1 MITINEKI
9 SKEIL
14 NKINRNIYLMIELFN
29 ESCKGLDYDTFLV
42 EIFPEFLCRSN
53 KERCLEV
60 LKELEEYTRDRYLHN
75 LKPIHEYALFHLIEW
90 WLDVSEYEFDEVVDE
105 KNIKNQT
112 DRYIAENINNIE
124 VYKEFLF
131 EDNDFLDDV
140 LSLHIEMF
148 KKSPL
153 FVEEI
158 LHVDLDEYVEL
169 MPSDKKE
176 EYINIKSKL
185 DLSKNSKR
193 KVEDLIVK
201 SIYNAIKKRENDP
214 RRLIDTSETQLSDD
228 IRDIVQQGLYG
239 NNIMI
244 SREMPSG
251 FSKKSIGECDF
262 YVYRYN
268 NDIYEEIAIGE
279 NKEWG
284 SFSEQVKQLIGYM
297 NPNTMFG
304 FTILFNKNV
313 NLSYALEK
321 RKTILNEFYV
331 EIDGEKHFEVIGEII
346 EIPSMDDVL
355 VTLHKNPEKE
365 GSYFKLYHFIVN
377 AKLDEREKTAIE
389 ARK

>member
-1 MITINEKI
+1 MIVINEKI
-9 SKEIL
+9 SKDIL
-14 NKINRNIYLMIELFN
+14 NKVNRNIYLMIELFN

-53 KERCLEV
+53 RDRCLEV
-60 LKELEEYTRDRYLHN
+60 LKELEEYTRDRYSHN

-90 WLDVSEYEFDEVVDE
+90 WLEVSECEFDEVVNE
-105 KNIKNQT
+105 KNIKSQT
-112 DRYIAENINNIE
+112 DRYIADNINNIE

-131 EDNDFLDDV
+131 EDEDFLEEV
-140 LSLHIEMF
+140 LDTYIEIF

-153 FVEEI
+153 FVEEV

-169 MPSDKKE
+169 MPDDKKE

-185 DLSKNSKR
+185 DLNKYSKNN
-193 KVEDLIVK
+193 VEGLIVK

-268 NDIYEEIAIGE
+268 NGIYEEIAVGE

-284 SFSEQVKQLIGYM
+284 SFNEQIKQLVGYM
-297 NPNTMFG
+297 KPNTMFG
-304 FTILFNKNV
+304 FTILFNKNIK
-313 NLSYALEK
+313 LSYVLEK

-331 EIDGEKHFEVIGEII
+331 EIDGEKYFEVIGGIR
-346 EIPSMDDVL
+346 EIPSMEDVL

-389 ARK
+389 ARR

>member
-193 KVEDLIVK
+193 NVEDLIVK

-239 NNIMI
+239 KNIMI

-251 FSKKSIGECDF
+251 FSKKSI
-262 YVYRYN
+262 V
-268 NDIYEEIAIGE
+268 
-279 NKEWG
+279 
-284 SFSEQVKQLIGYM
+284 
-297 NPNTMFG
+297 
-304 FTILFNKNV
+304 
-313 NLSYALEK
+313 
-321 RKTILNEFYV
+321 
-331 EIDGEKHFEVIGEII
+331 
-346 EIPSMDDVL
+346 
-355 VTLHKNPEKE
+355 
-365 GSYFKLYHFIVN
+365 
-377 AKLDEREKTAIE
+377 
-389 ARK
+389 

>member
-1 MITINEKI
+1 MITISYEISKAILEKI
-9 SKEIL
+9 
-14 NKINRNIYLMIELFN
+14 NNNIYLIIELFN
-29 ESCKGLDYDTFLV
+29 ESCKGLDYDTFLI

-53 KERCLEV
+53 RDRCLQV
-60 LKELEEYTRDRYLHN
+60 LNELEYYTKDRYLHN
-75 LKPIHEYALFHLIEW
+75 LKPIHEYALFHLIQW
-90 WLDVSEYEFDEVVDE
+90 WIDVSDCEFDEVVEE
-105 KNIKNQT
+105 KNIKNMQ
-112 DRYIAENINNIE
+112 DRYIADNINNME
-124 VYKEFLF
+124 LYKVFLF
-131 EDNDFLDDV
+131 EDWDFLEE
-140 LSLHIEMF
+140 SLAIYIEIF
-148 KKSPL
+148 KKNPL

-158 LHVDLDEYVEL
+158 LHIDLDEYIEL
-169 MPSDKKE
+169 MPGDKKE
-176 EYINIKSKL
+176 EYINIKLKL
-185 DLSKNSKR
+185 DLSKESKDN
-193 KVEDLIVK
+193 VEGLIVK

-251 FSKKSIGECDF
+251 FSKKNIGECDF

-297 NPNTMFG
+297 KPNTMFG
-304 FTILFNKNV
+304 FTMLFNKNV
-313 NLSYALEK
+313 KLSYALEK

-331 EIDGEKHFEVIGEII
+331 EIDGKKHFKVIGGIREVA
-346 EIPSMDDVL
+346 SMNDVL

-377 AKLDEREKTAIE
+377 AKLDEREK
-389 ARK
+389 